1 MLMIVIDEHNF
12 FAIVKNNT
20 KVHQPSWGL
29 CIQFGIGQVTLL
41 LCFGVSKITNVKVR
55 LICLA

>member
-1 MLMIVIDEHNF
+1 MIVIDEHNF

-41 LCFGVSKITNVKVR
+41 LCFEVSKITNVKVR